1 MSEYNEQVIRNLEV
15 LKEKLDTQLQ
25 DINTAIAK
33 TKDDGAVA
41 TLLHTQEKLH
51 DNKRVADLEIQIHKL
66 QMELDVLLKKHKV
79 V

>member
-25 DINTAIAK
+25 DINTAIVSA
-33 TKDDGAVA
+33 KDDGALT

-51 DNKRVADLEIQIHKL
+51 DNKRVADLEIKIHKL